1 MRLTIF
7 QMQVSTTETPRI
19 TRKRKDSSC
28 DRENGNEEES
38 GSSAAAWSSVIAA
51 AASPSGPKQ
60 LQLESRVAVWPPL
73 DASHLYRK
81 VRLVVDTSN
90 AKFCYSCSTVWGRNL
105 FRGFCNIFSE
115 SFACL
120 GSMTAAIQP
129 SNGLGTLRK
138 FITKPS
144 EQVAAPD

>member
-1 MRLTIF
+1 
-7 QMQVSTTETPRI
+7 MQVSTTETPRI

-90 AKFCYSCSTVWGRNL
+90 AKFFIAVVQSGAATCSE
-105 FRGFCNIFSE
+105 GFVTYFLKVSL
-115 SFACL
+115 AW
-120 GSMTAAIQP
+120 AA
-129 SNGLGTLRK
+129 
-138 FITKPS
+138 
-144 EQVAAPD
+144 